1 MEGGYAMV
9 LNTEELTVLTAT
21 GGRKKK
27 SKNGVKQ
34 KFINEKC
41 LWSNPTFDQSII
53 YDNNE

>member
-1 MEGGYAMV
+1 MV

-34 KFINEKC
+34 KFINQKC
-41 LWSNPTFDQSII
+41 LWPNPTFDQSII